1 MLPHTNNLGHEHD
14 PILVLRLGKL
24 KFNMNLI
31 LGKKGAVLT
40 IPYVIF
46 ILDSF
51 AVELV
56 GSDIGEIIIIDQF
69 KAT

>member
-1 MLPHTNNLGHEHD
+1 
-14 PILVLRLGKL
+14 
-24 KFNMNLI
+24 MNLI